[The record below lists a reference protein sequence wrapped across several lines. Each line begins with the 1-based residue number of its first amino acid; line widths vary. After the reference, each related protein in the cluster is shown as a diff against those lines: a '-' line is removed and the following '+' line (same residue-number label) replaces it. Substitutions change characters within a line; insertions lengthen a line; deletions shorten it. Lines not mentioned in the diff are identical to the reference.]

1 MFKKVRALSTSRN
14 LNIGNTR
21 IQTSHNRHRRSFRN
35 QVSQPSE
42 ASSRMTVIRC
52 LAAAVLAVGLWPGV
66 GLAGSGG
73 TEFADVT
80 SDHWAAPAIGWAVE
94 EGITQGTDA
103 GRFEPDGLVTRAQI
117 VTFLHRMAGLPDGSL
132 GSDTFMD
139 LPAGH
144 WADRAVG
151 WAVEEGITQGTGAG
165 RFEPDGLVTR
175 AQIVTFLH
183 RMAGLPDGNAG
194 SGIFDDI
201 PAGHWADRAVGWAA
215 DQEIATGIGGG
226 RFGLDQS
233 IIRARIVTYFYRYA
247 GPPDADGHSRTLT
260 GSGCA
265 GGVISRYRW
274 T

>member
-66 GLAGSGG
+66 GLAGSGE
-73 TEFADVT
+73 TEFADVP
-80 SDHWAAPAIGWAVE
+80 SDHWAAPAIEWAVE
-94 EGITQGTDA
+94 EGITQGTD
-103 GRFEPDGLVTRAQI
+103 
-117 VTFLHRMAGLPDGSL
+117 
-132 GSDTFMD
+132 
-139 LPAGH
+139 
-144 WADRAVG
+144 
-151 WAVEEGITQGTGAG
+151 AG